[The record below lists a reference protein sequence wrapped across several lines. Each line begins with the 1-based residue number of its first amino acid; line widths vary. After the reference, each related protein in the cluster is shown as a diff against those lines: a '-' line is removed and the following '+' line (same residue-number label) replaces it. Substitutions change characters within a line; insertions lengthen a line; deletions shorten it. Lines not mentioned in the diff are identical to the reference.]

1 MKREREELRA
11 TLSKFMGPNEN
22 EYGVVYIINVDEHIM
37 IFYYY
42 YYFFIFISSRIN
54 FCLNQHVNVSVM
66 DNSASH

>member
-1 MKREREELRA
+1 MLIRLLTQMLQNRSDRMKREREELRA

-42 YYFFIFISSRIN
+42 YYFLSLFR
-54 FCLNQHVNVSVM
+54 LE
-66 DNSASH
+66 